1 MDAYAAHIR
10 GAKHQKVSTAVM
22 LLSFSSSV
30 SMFVVLKKI
39 YAAIEDIGVI
49 CFHHWI

>member
-49 CFHHWI
+49 CFRHWI